1 MASLDLCRRGI
12 KNKSI
17 LLTRAGVLV
26 AIIITAVLAYVGNE
40 VDATFGMIAQSTSV
54 FFGLCAASF
63 LPTYFASL
71 YVRSVSKI
79 AAISSVVTGALVS
92 TLWLFFFHGKNAT
105 VIGLCVRIFGKNHLL
120 SGTALEKLSQV
131 DSILIALPISIL
143 VLVVVALA
151 TKQRTGLDQSHIDK
165 CFNGVK

>member
-1 MASLDLCRRGI
+1 MDLCRRGI

-54 FFGLCAASF
+54 FF
-63 LPTYFASL
+63 
-71 YVRSVSKI
+71 
-79 AAISSVVTGALVS
+79 
-92 TLWLFFFHGKNAT
+92 
-105 VIGLCVRIFGKNHLL
+105 GLCVRIFGKNHLL